1 MIKVLHAADIHLDVP
16 FNIGDI
22 DKAKIKRSELRGA
35 FSSLMTFARIEKFD
49 LVLIAGDMFDSS
61 FVTPDTAALVTRE
74 FAACHECRIVI
85 SPGNHDPYTPDSI
98 WAKISFPENVY
109 VLEESSLLDNPP
121 ISFPES
127 VTCATFKSI

>member
-49 LVLIAGDMFDSS
+49 LDLLQVICL
-61 FVTPDTAALVTRE
+61 TAAL
-74 FAACHECRIVI
+74 
-85 SPGNHDPYTPDSI
+85 
-98 WAKISFPENVY
+98 
-109 VLEESSLLDNPP
+109 
-121 ISFPES
+121 
-127 VTCATFKSI
+127 